1 MKLLVITQK
10 VDKNDSVLG
19 FFHRWLE
26 EFARHVEQMTVICLE
41 RGEHRLPGVKVLSL
55 GKEGGRPRLKY
66 VWRFYKYI
74 WQERKNYEAVFV
86 HMNQEYI
93 LLAGWLWFLLGKRIY
108 LWRNYHYGNLWTR
121 LAVAFCARV
130 FCTSAFSY
138 TARFKKTI
146 LMPVGV
152 ETNFFVDKG
161 LIREE
166 KTILSLGRLAADK
179 RLDILLEAVAKVP
192 AITKLDFFGDELPRG
207 LGYLVKLK
215 ELSDRLQISSK
226 VSFNSGIPND
236 QTVDVYN
243 EHEIFVNLSPSGMYD
258 KTIFEAGACG
268 CLVIS
273 SSSDWGKIADQR
285 LYFDGTAVDL
295 AKKIATLVALSKEEK
310 ALLVNH
316 CKSLSK
322 QHSLGALGDRLVGL
336 LY

>member
-1 MKLLVITQK
+1 M
-10 VDKNDSVLG
+10 
-19 FFHRWLE
+19 
-26 EFARHVEQMTVICLE
+26 
-41 RGEHRLPGVKVLSL
+41 
-55 GKEGGRPRLKY
+55 
-66 VWRFYKYI
+66 
-74 WQERKNYEAVFV
+74 
-86 HMNQEYI
+86 
-93 LLAGWLWFLLGKRIY
+93 
-108 LWRNYHYGNLWTR
+108 
-121 LAVAFCARV
+121 
-130 FCTSAFSY
+130 
-138 TARFKKTI
+138 
-146 LMPVGV
+146 
-152 ETNFFVDKG
+152 
-161 LIREE
+161 
-166 KTILSLGRLAADK
+166 
-179 RLDILLEAVAKVP
+179 
-192 AITKLDFFGDELPRG
+192 
-207 LGYLVKLK
+207 VKLK